1 MVNLNINRMNN
12 LNEILQDAIEWAKG
26 AGEIQLKYFRT
37 NDLGIETKTSVHD
50 VVTKVDKECE
60 DYLIN
65 KISEKYPD
73 HSVLGEESGAH
84 QHTSDYLWVIDP
96 LDGTNNYSQG
106 LPVFCVSIGIK
117 YKNEPVVG
125 VVFTPYLNEMFTA
138 VKGKGAFLNNKKIA
152 VSQKTKLNESV
163 LATGFPYDKDVN
175 PDNNVDNIASII
187 PTIRGLRRMGAAAYD
202 LCCVAAGILDGYWE
216 FNLQPWDV
224 CAGELIV
231 TEAGGEIIP
240 FRNDRNI
247 AIVAAN
253 GNLAHQIYMRLH
265 NKNM

>member
-1 MVNLNINRMNN
+1 MEIINDIFN
-12 LNEILQDAIEWAKG
+12 DAVEWAKV
-26 AGEIQLKYFRT
+26 AGSIQLKYFRS

-60 DYLIN
+60 EYLIG
-65 KISEKYPD
+65 KINEKYPD
-73 HSVLGEESGAH
+73 HGILGEESGEH
-84 QHTSDYLWVIDP
+84 INSSDFQWVIDP

-106 LPVFCVSIGIK
+106 LPLLCVSMGIK
-117 YKNEPVVG
+117 YKDEAVVG
-125 VVFTPYLNEMFTA
+125 VEDTPYVNEMFTEI
-138 VKGKGAFLNNKKIA
+138 KGKGAYLNGAPMKIGNK
-152 VSQKTKLNESV
+152 SKLNESV

-175 PDNNVDNIASII
+175 PDNNVDNVASLI
-187 PTIRGLRRMGAAAYD
+187 PLIRGLRRMGAAAYD
-202 LCCVAAGILDGYWE
+202 LCCVAAGFLDAYWE

-231 TEAGGEIIP
+231 KEAGGEIIP

-247 AIVAAN
+247 GIVA
-253 GNLAHQIYMRLH
+253 GNNNLCRQIYMRLH